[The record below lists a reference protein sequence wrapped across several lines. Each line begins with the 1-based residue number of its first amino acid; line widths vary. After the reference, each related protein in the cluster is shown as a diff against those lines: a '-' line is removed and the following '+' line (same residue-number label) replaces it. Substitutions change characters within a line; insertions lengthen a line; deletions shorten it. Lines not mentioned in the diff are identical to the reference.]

1 MGKLASVESAANS
14 ILAMLP
20 NTFGQPDAWREVIA
34 NCAKQADVGHCMIS
48 MRNENLDFEFDDEF
62 WLSPFMHGYCEQMS
76 IPYRDHARHYD
87 HWNEFEK
94 NLAIGEIAIASQSIP
109 EHDINPNPFSDWL
122 EFAGFNDSAVS
133 MLGMID
139 KSHLAISFNFKT
151 DKTDIERVE
160 QLLAIISRPISLALR
175 ADMLG
180 AASGS
185 ARAVLSYAEH
195 FDRPVFILEQDAKL
209 LDANRL
215 AKELLNSHEAFYKPY
230 GKIGLTHSNRN
241 HLLVSMV
248 NDTINTGQTNY
259 LRIDDG
265 CSCEPLMALIT
276 PSPCPKS
283 YIGRQ
288 RSIAVVT
295 ITSPRREI
303 PFLAP
308 LVKTH
313 NITPVQLSL
322 LETFSKAESYAEVA
336 RIHNIDAQR
345 VREIFAEIYQRLGIK
360 GQRQLIRLLEQL
372 PRHST

>member
-1 MGKLASVESAANS
+1 MEKLASVESAANS

-20 NTFGQPDAWREVIA
+20 NTFGQPEAWREVIA
-34 NCAKQADVGHCMIS
+34 NCARQADVGHCMIS
-48 MRNENLDFEFDDEF
+48 LRNENLEFEFDDKF

-87 HWNEFEK
+87 YWNEFEK
-94 NLAIGEIAIASQSIP
+94 RLVSGDIAVASKSFS
-109 EHDINPNPFSDWL
+109 EHDARPDPFSEWL
-122 EFAGFNDSAVS
+122 EFAGFNDCAVS
-133 MLGMID
+133 MLGMMD
-139 KSHLAISFNFKT
+139 ASPLSISFNFKT
-151 DKTDIERVE
+151 DKTDVERIE
-160 QLLAIISRPISLALR
+160 QLLAIVSRPISLALR

-195 FDRPVFILEQDAKL
+195 FDKPVFILEQDAKL

-215 AKELLNSHEAFYKPY
+215 AKELLNSNEAFYKPY

-241 HLLVSMV
+241 HLLVSFV

-265 CSCEPLMALIT
+265 CSGESMMAIIT

-283 YIGRQ
+283 YIGIQ

-295 ITSPRREI
+295 ITNPKQEV

-308 LVKTH
+308 LMKTH
-313 NITPVQLSL
+313 GITPVQLSL

-336 RIHNIDAQR
+336 RIHKMKNQG

-372 PRHST
+372 PRKPE